1 MTAVEQ
7 RVRVRAHSLATGGR
21 PSRHSRHVSS
31 LRLVVLFLF
40 GCTPREETCLVRST
54 SGLNEEQATALVD
67 AGMVLVGVTP
77 ECSEVC
83 VRDGT
88 VTPGPPLEIPLGYC
102 AASCGPGCPAGT
114 VCREVGSHLACLRT
128 E

>member
-1 MTAVEQ
+1 M
-7 RVRVRAHSLATGGR
+7 
-21 PSRHSRHVSS
+21 
-31 LRLVVLFLF
+31 
-40 GCTPREETCLVRST
+40 RST
-54 SGLNEEQATALVD
+54 SGLNDEQATALVD
-67 AGMVLVGVTP
+67 AGLVLVGVTP

-83 VRDGT
+83 VRDAT

-102 AASCGPGCPAGT
+102 ASPCGAGCPAGT